1 MKLVNGPNGS
11 NSNTTIFHGGDTM
24 DDSDVE
30 STASIL
36 ASVKEQEIQFER
48 LTRALEDERRGVS
61 LQLQRVKLGPDGI
74 VPAVANGNGTLSWRW
89 QVIL

>member
-1 MKLVNGPNGS
+1 
-11 NSNTTIFHGGDTM
+11 M

-74 VPAVANGNGTLSWRW
+74 APTVANGNGTLSWRW
-89 QVIL
+89 Q